1 MESCRKH
8 VSAQLAFRISEAR
21 KSQVLGIIC
30 LYKKEHK
37 IVVPN
42 VQYLRFIWSKIQNQ
56 FVGYFPKNEH
66 FLLPDTH
73 KNIFYERSL
82 NKIWRRVFSLK
93 QIESSNRKVMCTLTH
108 VKNIEP

>member
-42 VQYLRFIWSKIQNQ
+42 VQYLRFI
-56 FVGYFPKNEH
+56 
-66 FLLPDTH
+66 
-73 KNIFYERSL
+73 
-82 NKIWRRVFSLK
+82 
-93 QIESSNRKVMCTLTH
+93 
-108 VKNIEP
+108 